1 MDDEVRE
8 EMISIDGFEDAI
20 IGTALKQDGE
30 TEVLVYD
37 GYKAAEIFKS
47 IDPNVDISLYLKF
60 LDAQGEGDR
69 TPVFV
74 YLDKSVK
81 EDVVEQQQQ
90 RTYIH

>member
-1 MDDEVRE
+1 MEEEIRE

-47 IDPNVDISLYLKF
+47 IDPQVDISLYLKF
-60 LDAQGEGDR
+60 LEAQGEGLR
-69 TPVFV
+69 TPIFV
-74 YLDKSVK
+74 YLDKSVR
-81 EDVVEQQQQ
+81 EDVVEQQ
-90 RTYIH
+90 RAYLH

>member
-1 MDDEVRE
+1 MEEEIRE

-37 GYKAAEIFKS
+37 GYKAAEIFRS
-47 IDPNVDISLYLKF
+47 IDPDVDISLYLKF
-60 LDAQGEGDR
+60 LESQGEGLR
-69 TPVFV
+69 TPIFV

-81 EDVVEQQQQ
+81 EDVVEQQ
-90 RTYIH
+90 RAYLH